1 MTQPAAARVAMT
13 FFLVA
18 ASAMTQA
25 DTLLDIYQ
33 LATAGDPQLRQ
44 AEAAYR
50 AVEETKTQA
59 KAQLR
64 PQLSLDANLARDRQ
78 DITSVTNSPFPFE
91 PTTIYSNTKSYDL
104 TLSQA
109 LYHRDLSVQLREADA
124 SVAQAEA
131 NFKAAQQD
139 LAVRATDRYFKVL
152 AAADNLTFAQ
162 AEKKANQRLL
172 EQAQQR
178 FDVGLIAITDVQE
191 AKAAFDLSVAQEITA
206 ENQLAVA
213 KEELREVTGKFH
225 DSLQPLKESVTLPS
239 PDPADVEKWVATA
252 LQQNYQLLAAQAG
265 VDKAR
270 EDVELNRAGHYPK
283 LDAIA
288 SYGYSDVSAGLF
300 GGSESNDGK
309 IGLQFSLPLYQGG
322 GTTSRVRAAAY
333 RLTQAR
339 EALEQQRRSTDRQTR
354 SAYLTVLDTINSVNA
369 LKQALVSTQSALD
382 ATQAGYEVGT
392 RTIVD
397 VLQSQRNVFDA
408 QRNYAKARYDY
419 VVSSLQLKQAAGLLQ
434 SADIEEIN
442 RWLE

>member
-1 MTQPAAARVAMT
+1 M
-13 FFLVA
+13 
-18 ASAMTQA
+18 
-25 DTLLDIYQ
+25 
-33 LATAGDPQLRQ
+33 
-44 AEAAYR
+44 
-50 AVEETKTQA
+50 
-59 KAQLR
+59 
-64 PQLSLDANLARDRQ
+64 
-78 DITSVTNSPFPFE
+78 
-91 PTTIYSNTKSYDL
+91 
-104 TLSQA
+104 
-109 LYHRDLSVQLREADA
+109 
-124 SVAQAEA
+124 
-131 NFKAAQQD
+131 
-139 LAVRATDRYFKVL
+139 
-152 AAADNLTFAQ
+152 
-162 AEKKANQRLL
+162 
-172 EQAQQR
+172 
-178 FDVGLIAITDVQE
+178 
-191 AKAAFDLSVAQEITA
+191 
-206 ENQLAVA
+206 
-213 KEELREVTGKFH
+213 
-225 DSLQPLKESVTLPS
+225 
-239 PDPADVEKWVATA
+239 
-252 LQQNYQLLAAQAG
+252 
-265 VDKAR
+265 DKAR
-270 EDVELNRAGHYPK
+270 DDVELNRACHYRK

-419 VVSSLQLKQAAGLLQ
+419 VVSSLQLKQAAGQLQ
-434 SADIEEIN
+434 SAEIEEIN